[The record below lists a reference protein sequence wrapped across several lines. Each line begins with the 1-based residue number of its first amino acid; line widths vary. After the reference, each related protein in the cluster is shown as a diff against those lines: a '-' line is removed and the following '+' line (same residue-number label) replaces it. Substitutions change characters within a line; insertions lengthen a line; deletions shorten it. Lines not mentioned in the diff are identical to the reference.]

1 MSRFVAMLVA
11 AVVSAGCVTWRPM
24 ADTERYVTAARPD
37 RVRLDLVN
45 GRQVEV
51 QSPSVVGDRIVGE
64 HRTAAGMSRVAI
76 QTRNVSSVRDWQI
89 DPVRT
94 TALASALTVVG
105 ILVVASLDASRSS
118 ALNVRF

>member
-105 ILVVASLDASRSS
+105 ILVVASLDASKSS